1 VPKNLGGFGVPPS
14 PVEMVSIPVRRSAR
28 IRHWAD
34 GRRTTYIGHEDELIW
49 AARLSEGPRPP
60 HCMSDAEL
68 ISDLEKIV
76 GARHVLTAPL
86 ATRRYRKGFRC
97 GDGPAL
103 AVVRP
108 GSLVEMWRSLRACS
122 EAGKIVLM
130 QAANTG
136 LTGGSTPDGD
146 TYDREIVIIS
156 TLRVA
161 KIHLIRGGKQVICLP
176 GATLFQLEDT
186 LNPIGRNPHSV
197 IGSSCIGASV
207 FGGVCNNS
215 GGALI
220 HRGPAFTQMTLY
232 AQIDDVG
239 QVHLVNHLGI
249 RLGNDPETIL
259 KRVEAGDFRPED
271 IEDDPHRHCSDHDY
285 QDHVRKI
292 DEETPSRFNADPKRL
307 FESAGSAGKVMI
319 LAVRLDTFPK
329 EERTTVFYIGTNNPD
344 ELTQIRRNILGT
356 FKNLPLQGEYLH
368 REAFDVAEKY
378 GKDTVLSILYLGT
391 SKLPL
396 IFAMK
401 GKFDAFCSRFS
412 FLPSDLSDWIMY
424 LSTKLLP
431 KYLPKR
437 LCDYRNR
444 FEHHLML
451 KMADDGIDEARSYL
465 SSIFPSEQGDCFECT
480 PKEGEK
486 AFLLRFATAGAAV
499 RYRAI
504 HRREVSDIVALDVA
518 LPRNERGWFEHL
530 PDSITSKLI
539 HKLYYGH
546 FFCHVFHQDYVVKK
560 GFDPMEVEHEMWRIL
575 DQRHAEF
582 PAEHNVGHLYYAK
595 PSLVN
600 HYRSLDPSN
609 SFNPGIGH
617 TSKLAHW
624 K

>member
-1 VPKNLGGFGVPPS
+1 MTTMTAPTFSKTVRPD
-14 PVEMVSIPVRRSAR
+14 RRSQDNAQ
-28 IRHWAD
+28 
-34 GRRTTYIGHEDELIW
+34 LI
-49 AARLSEGPRPP
+49 ATLK
-60 HCMSDAEL
+60 
-68 ISDLEKIV
+68 KIV
-76 GARHVLTAPL
+76 GAGHVLTTAS
-86 ATRRYRKGFRC
+86 ATRRFRKGFRF

-108 GSLVEMWRSLRACS
+108 GSLVEMWRILQSCS

-146 TYDREIVIIS
+146 TYDRDIVIIS
-156 TLRVA
+156 TLRIA
-161 KIHLIRGGKQVICLP
+161 KVHLIKNGMQVICLP

-186 LNPIGRNPHSV
+186 LTPLGRSPHSV

-232 AQIDDVG
+232 ALIDQSG

-249 RLGNDPETIL
+249 RLGDDPETIL
-259 KRVEAGDFRPED
+259 KRVEKGDFGPDE

-285 QDHVRKI
+285 QEHVRKI
-292 DEETPSRFNADPKRL
+292 DDETPSRFNADPKRL
-307 FESAGSAGKVMI
+307 FESSGSAGKVMI

-329 EERTTVFYIGTNNPD
+329 EERTAVFYIGTNNPD
-344 ELTQIRRNILGT
+344 ELTQIRRHILGGS
-356 FKNLPLQGEYLH
+356 KSLPVEGEYLH

-396 IFAMK
+396 LFALK
-401 GKFDAFCSRFS
+401 GRFDAFCSRFP
-412 FLPSDLSDWIMY
+412 FLPRDPSDWIMH
-424 LSTKLLP
+424 LSTKLIP
-431 KYLPKR
+431 RYLPKR
-437 LCDYRNR
+437 LYEYRDR

-451 KMADDGIDEARSYL
+451 KMADDGIEEARSYL
-465 SSIFPSEQGDCFECT
+465 SSIFPTSQGAYFECT
-480 PKEGEK
+480 AKEGEK
-486 AFLLRFATAGAAV
+486 AFLLRFAAAGAAI

-504 HRREVSDIVALDVA
+504 HRRKVSDIVALDVA
-518 LPRNERGWFEHL
+518 LPRNERDWFEHL
-530 PDSITSKLI
+530 PDAIMAKLI

-575 DQRHAEF
+575 DQRRAEY
-582 PAEHNVGHLYYAK
+582 PAEHNVGHLYHAK
-595 PSLVN
+595 PSLVT
-600 HYRSLDPSN
+600 HYKSLDPSN

>member
-1 VPKNLGGFGVPPS
+1 MMLLPTVLSLIAGSCDIITFIGLGGLFTAHITGNLVVLVARVVAGDHAPLSYILSVSVFVAALALTTLFAALLGRAGMASLRPLLILQLLLLS
-14 PVEMVSIPVRRSAR
+14 GCFLLCVASGAPIDPTDGIALTAGMLAVSGMAVQNAIVQVSIKGMPSTAVMTTNVSRFV
-28 IRHWAD
+28 AD
-34 GRRTTYIGHEDELIW
+34 FI
-49 AARLSEGPRPP
+49 A
-60 HCMSDAEL
+60 
-68 ISDLEKIV
+68 
-76 GARHVLTAPL
+76 VLTERNRDL
-86 ATRRYRKGFRC
+86 AAK
-97 GDGPAL
+97 
-103 AVVRP
+103 
-108 GSLVEMWRSLRACS
+108 
-122 EAGKIVLM
+122 
-130 QAANTG
+130 AA
-136 LTGGSTPDGD
+136 
-146 TYDREIVIIS
+146 
-156 TLRVA
+156 
-161 KIHLIRGGKQVICLP
+161 
-176 GATLFQLEDT
+176 
-186 LNPIGRNPHSV
+186 
-197 IGSSCIGASV
+197 
-207 FGGVCNNS
+207 
-215 GGALI
+215 
-220 HRGPAFTQMTLY
+220 

-249 RLGNDPETIL
+249 KLGNDPETIL

-329 EERTTVFYIGTNNPD
+329 EERTTMFYIGTNNPD
-344 ELTQIRRNILGT
+344 ELTQIRRHILGT

-391 SKLPL
+391 SKLPFV
-396 IFAMK
+396 FAMK

-412 FLPSDLSDWIMY
+412 FLPCDPSDWIMY
-424 LSTKLLP
+424 LSTKLFP

-465 SSIFPSEQGDCFECT
+465 SSIFPSEQGACFECT

-486 AFLLRFATAGAAV
+486 AFLLRFAAASAAI

-518 LPRNERGWFEHL
+518 LPRNERSWFEHL

-575 DQRHAEF
+575 DQRHAEY

>member
-1 VPKNLGGFGVPPS
+1 
-14 PVEMVSIPVRRSAR
+14 MSATSSQTSTQR
-28 IRHWAD
+28 VHPGQRFQGNA
-34 GRRTTYIGHEDELIW
+34 G
-49 AARLSEGPRPP
+49 
-60 HCMSDAEL
+60 L
-68 ISDLEKIV
+68 ISNLAKIV
-76 GARHVLTAPL
+76 GAHHVLTSPS
-86 ATRRYRKGFRC
+86 ATRRFRKGFRF

-103 AVVRP
+103 AVIRP
-108 GSLVEMWRSLRACS
+108 GSLVEMWRSLRACA

-146 TYDREIVIIS
+146 TYDRDIVIVS
-156 TLRVA
+156 TLRIA
-161 KIHLIRGGKQVICLP
+161 KIHLIRDGKQVICLP
-176 GATLFQLEDT
+176 GATLFQLEDM
-186 LNPIGRNPHSV
+186 LNQVGRNPHSV

-220 HRGPAFTQMTLY
+220 RRGPAFTQMTFY
-232 AQIDDVG
+232 AQIDDSG
-239 QVHLVNHLGI
+239 QVHLVNNLGI
-249 RLGNDPETIL
+249 KVGDDDETIL
-259 KRVEAGDFRPED
+259 KRVEAGGFRPDE

-285 QDHVRKI
+285 QEHVRRI
-292 DEETPSRFNADPKRL
+292 DEETPSRFNADPRRL

-329 EERTTVFYIGTNNPD
+329 EERTAVFYIGTNNPAD
-344 ELTQIRRNILGT
+344 LTQIRRHILGT
-356 FKNLPLQGEYLH
+356 FKNLPVEGEYLH

-391 SKLPL
+391 SKLPFL
-396 IFAMK
+396 FAIK
-401 GKFDAFCSRFS
+401 GKFDAFCDRFS
-412 FLPSDLSDWIMY
+412 FLPRDLSDWIMY
-424 LSTKLLP
+424 LSTKLIP

-437 LCDYRNR
+437 LYDYRNR
-444 FEHHLML
+444 FDHHLML
-451 KMADDGIDEARSYL
+451 KMADDGIEEARSYL
-465 SSIFPSEQGDCFECT
+465 SSIFPSAQGACFECT

-486 AFLLRFATAGAAV
+486 AFLLRFAAAGAAI

-504 HRREVSDIVALDVA
+504 HRHQVSDIVALDVA
-518 LPRNERGWFEHL
+518 LPRNERDWFERL
-530 PDSITSKLI
+530 PDTITSKLI

-560 GFDPMEVEHEMWRIL
+560 GFDPLEVEREMWHIL
-575 DQRHAEF
+575 DQRHAEY
-582 PAEHNVGHLYYAK
+582 PAEHNVGHLYHAK

-600 HYRSLDPSN
+600 HYISLDPSN
-609 SFNPGIGH
+609 TFNPGVGH